1 MNGKSWSE
9 NDIETLRKLY
19 PCRPTREVA
28 EALGCSVSR
37 IYSKAIDLRI
47 AKTQE
52 FLDSPE
58 SGRAHK
64 GDSRPWAE
72 ATRFKKGMVPFNKG
86 MRRPGWH
93 AGRMRETQFNVSLQP
108 RAKACPGCSLISWTP
123 IWRTIRRW

>member
-64 GDSRPWAE
+64 GEDRKSTRLNSSHITRSRMPSSA
-72 ATRFKKGMVPFNKG
+72 
-86 MRRPGWH
+86 
-93 AGRMRETQFNVSLQP
+93 
-108 RAKACPGCSLISWTP
+108 
-123 IWRTIRRW
+123 